1 MSELPTRSERRVAR
15 IHEVVRID
23 KVLEGYGYRVQANTD
38 REQQFS
44 CDLHGDGTDS
54 KPSARVYPSTN
65 QWYCVDIDAPIL
77 TAQGWVRLGS
87 VRPGVDTLLDGVSEW
102 HTTPAYFDR
111 GVRPVVRV
119 ETTAGYEVAVTPD
132 HEVFVVGRG
141 WVEASC
147 LRPGDVL
154 DIPKPVNPMFPTGLD
169 LPFDPSDINTTS
181 YGNYPNLSLPSVW
194 SEEIGV
200 VLGYIFG
207 DGWVV
212 TRRSSKGSPGVG
224 LTAHSSDAEEAR
236 KVFRL
241 LQGWSNRRG
250 CERHRTDTTT
260 LGGFTYIQ
268 DQYVWTVGNGGLVE
282 FFRRLGLDKK
292 QGATERRLPQTLWSA
307 PECAVR
313 GFLRGIY
320 ATDGSVVR
328 PADRTAVRVNLY
340 SVSKGFLQDV
350 QLLLLQFGI
359 HSRLQGGAS
368 TRQSKLLCL
377 QLATGSD
384 VLVFRDRVGIGLP
397 RKQALLDAYNQ
408 RPNGKRPFR
417 ALVASVTD
425 AGVRHVAD
433 VAMPVEHSFVAGG
446 IRVHNCFACPR
457 SRDAIQTVRE
467 KENLSFHDAIEKL
480 EKTYGLPSLPWEESD
495 RESKP
500 TDEVAAILDAPY
512 ADPVRVRAERMIRA
526 ITTERAESLSRV
538 LKMWEAFDRARVLE
552 EGGDPEPMRSLLT
565 VLLRPAAQ

>member
-1 MSELPTRSERRVAR
+1 MTRSERRAAR
-15 IHEVVRID
+15 IRTDIPITR
-23 KVLEGYGYRVQANTD
+23 VLEDYGYRVQDVD
-38 REQQFS
+38 RQQQFP
-44 CDLHGDGTDS
+44 CDLHGDGSDG
-54 KPSARVYPSTN
+54 KPSARVYPESN

-87 VRPGVDTLLDGVSEW
+87 VRPGVDALLDGVSEW

-119 ETTAGYEVAVTPD
+119 GTAAGYEVTVTPD

-154 DIPKPVNPMFPTGLD
+154 DIPKPVNPMFPTGLA

-181 YGNYPNLSLPSVW
+181 YGNYPNLSLPPVW

-200 VLGYIFG
+200 ALGYIFG

-212 TRRSSKGSPGVG
+212 TRRNSKGSPCIG

-241 LQGWSNRRG
+241 LQKWSNRRG
-250 CERHRTDTTT
+250 CEKHRTDTST
-260 LGGFTYIQ
+260 LGRFTYIQ
-268 DQYVWTVGNGGLVE
+268 DQYVWTVSNGGLVE
-282 FFRRLGLDKK
+282 FFRRLGLDKEQK
-292 QGATERRLPQTLWSA
+292 ATERRLPHTLWSA

-359 HSRLQGGAS
+359 HSRLQRGAR
-368 TRQSKLLCL
+368 TRRSKVLCL

-384 VLVFRDRVGIGLP
+384 VMAFRDRVGIALP
-397 RKQALLDAYNQ
+397 RKQVLLDAYNQ

-417 ALVASVTD
+417 ATVASVTD

-446 IRVHNCFACPR
+446 IRVHNCFACAR
-457 SRDAIQTVRE
+457 SRDAVATVRE
-467 KENLSFHDAIEKL
+467 KEGMAFHAALDAL
-480 EKTYGLPSLPWEESD
+480 EQRYGLPALPWEEGD
-495 RESKP
+495 DDTTP
-500 TDEVAAILDAPY
+500 ADPVAAVLDAPHV
-512 ADPVRVRAERMIRA
+512 DPVRVRTERVLRA
-526 ITTERAESLSRV
+526 ITVERADPLPRV
-538 LKMWEAFDRARVLE
+538 LKLWEAFDRARVLE
-552 EGGDPEPMRSLLT
+552 DRGDEGPMRSLLT
-565 VLLRPAAQ
+565 ALLRPRA